1 MSPTTRFALVFAV
14 VVAALIWGAGRT
26 RDSRFP
32 PVAPRSPADSNRT
45 AVDLTKH
52 RAYLDSL
59 RQPAVHL
66 LPASTR
72 GFSRI
77 GGRPTVPTGFE
88 WPLWKGKPL
97 GFIGQFDLAALPK
110 SGEFGVLPPTGFLLV
125 FYDAEQG
132 TWGFDPTDR
141 GSWRVFYFETLDGA
155 LDRAPPGGLAKAGVF
170 PELPVQFT
178 SVLTYP
184 SWLDGRV
191 QALKLGRGEGDAYY
205 ELCAKPF
212 GGNPLHQLLGNCA
225 PVQDNDMDL
234 QCQLVSN
241 GIYCGDPTGYQD
253 PRRAQLENGRGDWI
267 LLLQID
273 SDDRAG
279 MMWGDAGM
287 LYFWIRREDLARR
300 DFTKVW
306 MVSQC
311 S

>member
-1 MSPTTRFALVFAV
+1 MSPTTKFALVFAV
-14 VVAALIWGAGRT
+14 VLAALIWSIGKT
-26 RDSRFP
+26 RDSGFP
-32 PVAPRSPADSNRT
+32 SGAPGRPANSYRT
-45 AVDLTKH
+45 AADLTKH

-97 GFIGQFDLAALPK
+97 GFLCQIDLAEVPR
-110 SGEFGVLPPTGFLLV
+110 GGDFGVLPPTGFLLV

-132 TWGFDPTDR
+132 TWGFDPKDR
-141 GSWRVFYFETLDGA
+141 GSWRVYYFEALNGA
-155 LDRAPPGGLAKAGVF
+155 SDLAPPSGLAKAGVF
-170 PELPVQFT
+170 PEVPVQFA
-178 SVLTYP
+178 SILTYP
-184 SWLDGRV
+184 SGLDGRV
-191 QALKLGRGEGDAYY
+191 QALKLGGGEGEAYY
-205 ELCAKPF
+205 ELCATPF
-212 GGNPLHQLLGNCA
+212 GGNPLHQLLGCST

-241 GIYCGDPTGYQD
+241 GIYCGDPTGYHD
-253 PRRAQLENGRGDWI
+253 PRRAELEKGRGDWI